1 MANPDIVGVQ
11 QILGVT
17 VTKNLAAT
25 LTDVIGAVP
34 TGDVYKVNS
43 IMCCNVHTADVTVD
57 IKIDRGAGYT
67 SDNDVFLVKGLTIPV
82 GATLDVLNKPIYL
95 LESDKLAANS
105 TATSY
110 VDMTVS
116 YEDIS

>member
-1 MANPDIVGVQ
+1 MANPNIVGVTE
-11 QILGVT
+11 ILGVT
-17 VTKNLAAT
+17 VTKNLPAT
-25 LTDVIGAVP
+25 IGDIIGAVA
-34 TGDVYKVNS
+34 TSDVYKINS

-57 IKIDRGAGYT
+57 IKIERAAASTD
-67 SDNDVFLVKGLTIPV
+67 DDVFIVKGLTIPV

-95 LESDKLAANS
+95 MEGDKLRANS

-116 YEDIS
+116 YEDIA

>member
-1 MANPDIVGVQ
+1 MANPNVVSVA
-11 QILGVT
+11 QIFGTT
-17 VTKNLAAT
+17 VTKGLPASLAA
-25 LTDVIGAVP
+25 VVSAVP

-43 IMCCNVHTADVTVD
+43 ILCCNIHTAAVTVD
-57 IKIDRGAGYT
+57 VKIIRDSGS
-67 SDNDVFLVKGLTIPV
+67 SDDDTFIVKGLSIPV

-95 LESDKLAANS
+95 MEGDELHANS

>member
-1 MANPDIVGVQ
+1 MANPNIVGVTE
-11 QILGVT
+11 ILGVT
-17 VTKNLAAT
+17 VTKNLPAT
-25 LTDVIGAVP
+25 LGDVVGAVS
-34 TGDVYKVNS
+34 TGDIYKINS

-57 IKIDRGAGYT
+57 IKIDKGTTHAG
-67 SDNDVFLVKGLTIPV
+67 DDVFLVKGLTIPV

-95 LESDKLAANS
+95 LEGDKLQANS

-116 YEDIS
+116 YEDIA